1 MSIQQSV
8 NSALSTI
15 GIVSG
20 LYQNTPG
27 YQEEQRVKGLKN
39 RLGELNKLSE
49 DLGKSQ
55 LFSWARQPDLTPEQ
69 EADPEY
75 LEKYLA
81 EQQSYNQQ
89 RYDLQKERADIYS
102 KLGDF
107 RTSTTTL
114 ADAAGFYAKNIQE
127 QASYRAQVAQRA
139 EAARQDRTER
149 RDVVNQY
156 IATLEQRANDP
167 TYGVVMPDSASG
179 IYLKGGN
186 K

>member
-1 MSIQQSV
+1 MSIQQSI

-39 RLGELNKLSE
+39 RLAELESWNKDISKNATYSFL
-49 DLGKSQ
+49 DQ
-55 LFSWARQPDLTPEQ
+55 TNLTPEQ
-69 EADPEY
+69 RADPKAM
-75 LEKYLA
+75 EKYLA
-81 EQQSYNQQ
+81 EWQSYNDQ
-89 RYDLQKERADIYS
+89 RYNLQKERADIYS

-107 RTSTTTL
+107 RTSSSVL
-114 ADAAGFYAKNIQE
+114 AKAAGFYAGDIEN
-127 QASYRAQVAQRA
+127 QANYRAQIAQRA

-167 TYGVVMPDSASG
+167 AYEIVTPDSATG
-179 IYLKGGN
+179 VYLKGGN